1 MFKKLVYIV
10 LVMSLLL
17 AIIPA
22 AALAQEGDQPQ
33 GQEYTIQQD
42 DWLSKLADKYLG
54 NVLAYDAIVEA
65 TNEMAAQD
73 PKFAAIEN
81 PDLIEP
87 GWVIWIPAATE
98 GPEKGLLAT
107 IEERG
112 TLIVGTSADYPPF
125 EAVDEAG
132 NFVGFDM
139 DLIREIG
146 NRMGLN
152 VEIKDMAFDVL
163 IASVQEGKIDTTIA
177 AIQYTPERDEA
188 VDFSVPYNYIFDSF
202 LVAADSDIVIEQAA
216 DIAPYMI
223 GVQTGTT
230 HESWVLKNLVEPGLM
245 SEDQLFRYERTEQ
258 GALDLE
264 AGRIDVLFINAD
276 PARELAETMGVKVAL
291 TTRETVQGGQSI
303 AIPEGELGL
312 KAALDAIIT
321 QMHEEGYIKELL
333 AKWEIPVPAELE

>member
-73 PKFAAIEN
+73 PKFTAIEN

-163 IASVQEGKIDTTIA
+163 IASVQEGKIDATIA

-188 VDFSVPYNYIFDSF
+188 VDFSIPYNYIFDSF

-216 DIAPYMI
+216 DIAPYMV

-230 HESWVLKNLVEPGLM
+230 HESWVLKNLIEPGLM

-312 KAALDAIIT
+312 KAALDAIVT